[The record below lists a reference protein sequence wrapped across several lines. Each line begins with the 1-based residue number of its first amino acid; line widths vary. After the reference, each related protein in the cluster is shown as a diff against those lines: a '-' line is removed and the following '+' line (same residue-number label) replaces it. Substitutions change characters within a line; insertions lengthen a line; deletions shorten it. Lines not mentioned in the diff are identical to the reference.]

1 MKGKASRYPYS
12 APAGAS
18 ASDAAYTTGWHEVV
32 IGLFKQLLLDL
43 PCLPLLLLLAV
54 TAWRLPFL
62 LPRLRSSK
70 TDVERRGAIL
80 RETGWLLC
88 DVLALPGIL
97 LAALTL
103 VCLPGLYRE
112 LKYSL
117 QDNNPNWRWKPLLLL
132 YFFLQDVL
140 WLVFA
145 TLLLVFPW
153 RWVQLL
159 LRLRAVD
166 RRFRAKEKEENYVVT
181 SSPKAREGEGATVKR
196 PLFKVE
202 IPKSSLKEVER
213 AGARQDFYDRKEKES
228 RMRST
233 KNGVLLRQWHFVLLD
248 LECFFFILLHFLLG
262 WWRLPGLFWYLWN
275 KQHMSWPYTSVS
287 YTAEP
292 WHLIVCEQSERLF
305 LDWLHLP
312 LFLFVV
318 VFSFWRAPAMMKNI
332 HSGVN
337 DCFRREAVIRA
348 AAKGW
353 LDLMMALMLVLT
365 FWRAPTTFRLLR
377 AAENDDQ
384 KGRELEAAA
393 IKGWLDFLSI
403 VVMLLFFWRAPS
415 LLRSLRSSVFNSQR
429 SEAIKET
436 AAKGLLDVL
445 CVIVIVLLVVTL
457 YRLPS
462 LVRAFR
468 AREKGSEETWHEVV
482 FRQLK
487 TEEMLRREEEARR
500 QRALLQEQQQQ
511 EHEEEEE
518 EENEAMFQSPTTPER
533 RAARRTAT
541 TRQRRRKA
549 ISPSPRS
556 SAKARTE
563 ARSYSSPDSPRR
575 K

>member
-1 MKGKASRYPYS
+1 MRGKARRNASS
-12 APAGAS
+12 AAGSS

-32 IGLFKQLLLDL
+32 ISLFKQLLLDL

-70 TDVERRGAIL
+70 TDVQRRGAIL
-80 RETGWLLC
+80 CETGWLLC

-103 VCLPGLYRE
+103 VCLPDLYRE

-117 QDNNPNWRWKPLLLL
+117 QDNNPNWRWKPLVLLC
-132 YFFLQDVL
+132 FFLQDVL

-153 RWVQLL
+153 RWIQLL
-159 LRLRAVD
+159 LRLREAD
-166 RRFRAKEKEENYVVT
+166 RRFCEEAETYVVT
-181 SSPKAREGEGATVKR
+181 SSSKPREGATVKR

-202 IPKSSLKEVER
+202 IPRSSLKEVER
-213 AGARQDFYDRKEKES
+213 ADARQDFYDRKEKES
-228 RMRST
+228 RIRRV
-233 KNGVLLRQWHFVLLD
+233 KNGVLLRQWHLVLLD
-248 LECFFFILLHFLLG
+248 LGCFFFILLHFVLG

-275 KQHMSWPYTSVS
+275 KQHMAWPCTSVS

-337 DCFRREAVIRA
+337 DYFRREAVIAA

-353 LDLMMALMLVLT
+353 LDLMMTLMLVLT

-393 IKGWLDFLSI
+393 IKGWLDFLSV

-415 LLRSLRSSVFNSQR
+415 LVRSLRASVFNSQR

-500 QRALLQEQQQQ
+500 QRALIQEQHQ

-518 EENEAMFQSPTTPER
+518 EEEENEATFQSPTTPAR

-541 TRQRRRKA
+541 TRRRRGRKA

-556 SAKARTE
+556 SARARTE
-563 ARSYSSPDSPRR
+563 ARSYASPDSPRR